1 MFVKDSSFLQR
12 RVKDPMLRDGISSG
26 IKAQIPMTLA
36 MATWALMTG
45 CAMVKSGMSVWLCV
59 LMSAFVYAGSSQMAA
74 LPLII
79 AGVSPLMIILTSFIV
94 NLRFVIFNAV
104 IVQHFRHL
112 PLVQRLCTGYITTD
126 ATPAL
131 VSQYLDRYQKENL
144 KPAPSQAVLG
154 FIYGQTLTGYVA
166 WHSFS
171 LLGIVLAQYIPDK
184 LGLTFGV
191 SIALLM
197 LLIPLVKNIAT
208 LLACVGASVLA
219 IYWNHLPN
227 RVGLPL
233 SIVCGAAIGVFVA
246 WSARRLLSNNKE
258 HA

>member
-1 MFVKDSSFLQR
+1 MSIKKTSFLQR
-12 RVKDPMLRDGISSG
+12 HVKDAVLRQGISAG

-59 LMSAFVYAGSSQMAA
+59 LMSALVYAGSSQMAA

-104 IVQHFRHL
+104 LSQHFRHL
-112 PLVQRLCTGYITTD
+112 PLFKRLWTGYITTD

-131 VSQYLDRYQKENL
+131 VSQYLDRYQKDYL
-144 KPAPSQAVLG
+144 RPAPNSAILG

-171 LLGIVLAQYIPDK
+171 LLGILLARYIPDQ

-191 SIALLM
+191 NIALLM
-197 LLIPLVKNIAT
+197 LVIPLIKNVPT
-208 LLACVGASVLA
+208 LLACLGASFLA
-219 IYWNHLPN
+219 IQWNYLPN
-227 RVGLPL
+227 RIGLPL
-233 SIVCGAAIGVFVA
+233 SIVCGAAIGVLVA
-246 WSARRLLSNNKE
+246 WLFRRLFANKE
-258 HA
+258 AK